1 MQIYLRFRFDGTFVQ
16 YIVMHIFIFCTILRL
31 DIYLTIRTYENG
43 RKQYSNSTVDKAIKV
58 ARILVI
64 NCWFEMY
71 RIINVIWLM
80 ALNATYNTISVLRSR
95 SVLLVEET
103 GENQRP
109 AASHWQTWSHK
120 GVSSTPRLSGIP
132 KFSWWQLQS
141 NIYMGSWVM
150 YYFCLLS
157 HTIKWKTK

>member
-64 NCWFEMY
+64 DC
-71 RIINVIWLM
+71 
-80 ALNATYNTISVLRSR
+80 
-95 SVLLVEET
+95 
-103 GENQRP
+103 
-109 AASHWQTWSHK
+109 
-120 GVSSTPRLSGIP
+120 
-132 KFSWWQLQS
+132 
-141 NIYMGSWVM
+141 
-150 YYFCLLS
+150 
-157 HTIKWKTK
+157 